1 LSVFADSSTLAKVY
15 ADEEGADEARRLELV
30 VVSAV
35 SRVEVPSALWRK
47 CRDGT
52 LSELSADLLTREFLA
67 DLGGRPGGN
76 FELIVA
82 MPLTAETLDRDTSFS
97 IWRPAWYEPTDSG
110 LWTRF
115 SSRVPNG
122 PGREMPD
129 ARRSRPSI
137 AGWPVKRPKSDPAGD
152 RNLF

>member
-30 VVSAV
+30 VVSAA

-82 MPLTAETLDRDTSFS
+82 IPLTAETLDLAAGLVRTHGLRSMDAIQLASAKRAREGDTGCQMFS
-97 IWRPAWYEPTDSG
+97 TFDRRLASAALAEGFAPFP
-110 LWTRF
+110 
-115 SSRVPNG
+115 SS
-122 PGREMPD
+122 
-129 ARRSRPSI
+129 
-137 AGWPVKRPKSDPAGD
+137 
-152 RNLF
+152 